1 MHKKKNVTAITGIS
15 ANHSNV
21 KTLCDFLAFIS
32 APYNQY
38 RPSSKTYTVLDRVT
52 LDVIFLFE
60 KNMKYLLKQNIPVIY
75 VLLCH
80 QKLS

>member
-1 MHKKKNVTAITGIS
+1 MTGIS

-21 KTLCDFLAFIS
+21 KTLCEFLAFIS
-32 APYNQY
+32 PPHNQY
-38 RPSSKTYTVLDRVT
+38 RPSSKTYTVLDSVT
-52 LDVIFLFE
+52 SDVIFLFE

-75 VLLCH
+75 ILLCY